1 MDNIRCSGMVV
12 LSLFNGMNTGRQAL
26 ENLGVK
32 VERYYSSEIKKF
44 AIELTQ
50 HHFPD
55 TVQLGDGWT
64 LPLIEHIFSF
74 LPREYFNK

>member
-1 MDNIRCSGMVV
+1 MNV

-26 ENLGVK
+26 ENVGIK
-32 VERYYSSEIKKF
+32 VNKYYSSEIKPY

-55 TVQLGDGWT
+55 T
-64 LPLIEHIFSF
+64 I
-74 LPREYFNK
+74 